1 MADNDKYII
10 IKENESLK
18 LIGGN
23 TKTRA
28 EYEDIVLETIN
39 YECSSVLNEIKS
51 VNTKEIAKAVVD
63 RLFGDIR

>member
-10 IKENESLK
+10 IKENESIK

-28 EYEDIVLETIN
+28 EYEAVILKTLSEVISDISKEDWN
-39 YECSSVLNEIKS
+39 YDIKL
-51 VNTKEIAKAVVD
+51 AKAVVD
-63 RLFGDIR
+63 RLFGEGE

>member
-10 IKENESLK
+10 IKENESIK

-28 EYEDIVLETIN
+28 EYEAVILKTLSEVISDISKEDWN
-39 YECSSVLNEIKS
+39 YDIKL
-51 VNTKEIAKAVVD
+51 AKAVVD